1 MSAGFCVFNII
12 IALISVLT
20 SNLVKMFFLFFFFRS
35 ALCWLKG
42 SCKSIKVFDFCS
54 LVYFKSKMNG
64 L

>member
-20 SNLVKMFFLFFFFRS
+20 SNLVRIFFHS
-35 ALCWLKG
+35 ALCLLKG
-42 SCKSIKVFDFCS
+42 DCKSIKVFDFCS
-54 LVYFKSKMNG
+54 LVYFKGKING